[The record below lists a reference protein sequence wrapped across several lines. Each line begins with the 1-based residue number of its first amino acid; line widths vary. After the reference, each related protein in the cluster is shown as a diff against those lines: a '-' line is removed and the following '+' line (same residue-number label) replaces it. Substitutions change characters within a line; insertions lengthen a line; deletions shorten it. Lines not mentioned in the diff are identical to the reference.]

1 MKFTQIRKQH
11 QPDVIVLN
19 SADARV
25 LPNEPIL
32 MGKEDVYEV
41 YNAAPQATLIASH
54 IESLNLATL
63 SRKELRVFLGEKGMT
78 QRVLVPEDGESY
90 RF

>member
-1 MKFTQIRKQH
+1 MGL
-11 QPDVIVLN
+11 IVLN

-32 MGKEDVYEV
+32 MEDVYEV

-63 SRKELRVFLGEKGMT
+63 SRKELRAFLREKRMT

>member
-63 SRKELRVFLGEKGMT
+63 SRKELRAFLDEKGMT
-78 QRVLVPEDGESY
+78 QRVLVPEDGDSY

>member
-11 QPDVIVLN
+11 QPDVIPLN
-19 SADARV
+19 SADARM

-32 MGKEDVYEV
+32 MEDVYEV

-63 SRKELRVFLGEKGMT
+63 SRKELRAFLRDK
-78 QRVLVPEDGESY
+78 EDDATRLGP
-90 RF
+90 